1 MSDETAQLT
10 VVASAFLDAC
20 RSSNTRSAYEAD
32 LATLAAWCRD
42 QGSLNLLT
50 VDVADLARY
59 RTACE
64 LAGASPATV
73 ARRLSAMA
81 SFAAF
86 ASSMGESPALAPG
99 ATIDRPALE
108 SRSTAT
114 LLADADADALLGAA
128 ERLGARAGAL
138 IRLLMLDGLKVGE
151 VIRADTT
158 DVSRRG
164 ASLRLRIHDRRSR
177 TIELHPDTASA
188 LSKYLVRRRS
198 GPLILSEQRG
208 RDRGRLTR
216 FGVDYLV
223 KRVAR
228 EAGLAQPISGNT
240 LRRRYVVAAHDDG
253 IDLELIRHNTG
264 HGDRRTARRYLEPDV
279 AASDQSRPQPS

>member
-1 MSDETAQLT
+1 MSRNTDEHQTAQLT
-10 VVASAFLDAC
+10 IVAAAFLDAC

-32 LATLAAWCRD
+32 LAILAAWCRD

-50 VDVADLARY
+50 IDAADLSRY

-64 LAGASPATV
+64 VAGASPATV
-73 ARRLSAMA
+73 TRRLSAMT

-86 ASSMGESPALAPG
+86 ASSMGESPALLPG
-99 ATIDRPALE
+99 STIVRPALE

-114 LLADADADALLGAA
+114 VLADSEADALLAA
-128 ERLGARAGAL
+128 ADDLGARPAAL

-151 VIRADTT
+151 VTHADAS
-158 DVSRRG
+158 DVSGRQPPMQ
-164 ASLRLRIHDRRSR
+164 LRIHDRRSHA
-177 TIELHPDTASA
+177 IELHPATSA
-188 LSKYLVRRRS
+188 ALATYLSRRRR
-198 GPLILSEQRG
+198 GPLILNERRG
-208 RDRGRLTR
+208 RDPGRLTR

-228 EAGLAQPISGNT
+228 EAGLAQPISCNT

-253 IDLELIRHNTG
+253 IDLETIRHNTG
-264 HGDRRTARRYLEPDV
+264 QGDRRTARRYLEPDV
-279 AASDQSRPQPS
+279 AANG